1 MLHERFQFAH
11 KGRDVCKLPVYGR
24 IADVSDLV
32 DSAKPLHNHFADT
45 LGRDLL
51 LERVVD
57 LLFDILDE
65 FVDLGKGNGPLFA
78 RFYNAVFDLV
88 RVESLPRPVVFDDEH
103 GGRFDCFI
111 RCEAP
116 AALHTLAPSAYGAS
130 LVRGTAVNDLAFR
143 ASAIHTFH
151 KYFLRYATACVIEDK
166 YNTISPK
173 CKAFVQILPVF
184 GMRFADRAAKR

>member
-32 DSAKPLHNHFADT
+32 DSAKPLHDHFADT

-65 FVDLGKGNGPLFA
+65 FVDL
-78 RFYNAVFDLV
+78 
-88 RVESLPRPVVFDDEH
+88 
-103 GGRFDCFI
+103 
-111 RCEAP
+111 
-116 AALHTLAPSAYGAS
+116 
-130 LVRGTAVNDLAFR
+130 
-143 ASAIHTFH
+143 
-151 KYFLRYATACVIEDK
+151 
-166 YNTISPK
+166 
-173 CKAFVQILPVF
+173 
-184 GMRFADRAAKR
+184 